1 MQKPE
6 FLAEAPLARLHT
18 FGLRATARWYFAA
31 RNFNELK
38 AALRHRP
45 KEAPLLVLGGGSNV
59 VFVKDFS
66 GLVLRNGLRGLQV
79 ERETNEYVF
88 LRVAAGENWHKLVL
102 QTTERGWS
110 GLENLALIPGTVGAA
125 PIQNIGAYGTEL
137 SDVLVDVEALQV
149 SSQRQ
154 RTFSAAECKLG
165 YRDSIFKNEPEK
177 GKWVITS
184 VQLRLSKKFTPNL
197 RYAALAQAAETK
209 PESTTSPAGIAQLVS
224 EIRQSKLPDPKQIGN
239 AGSFFKNPVITAS
252 QFSALA
258 KQFPQIPNY
267 PQPDG
272 NVKIPAGWLIDQCGW
287 KGKRLGRVGT
297 YEKQALVLVNHG
309 GAAAQELVQLVSRLQ
324 EDVRSKFGVDIYP
337 EVNLV

>member
-6 FLAEAPLARLHT
+6 FLAHAPLARLHT
-18 FGLRATARWYFAA
+18 FGLQATTRWYFAA
-31 RNFNELK
+31 RNLNELK
-38 AALRHRP
+38 AALCHRP

-79 ERETNEYVF
+79 ERETNEHVF

-165 YRDSIFKNEPEK
+165 YRDSIFKNETEK

-197 RYAALAQAAETK
+197 RYAVLAQAAETK

-252 QFSALA
+252 QFLALA

-267 PQPDG
+267 PQPEGDI
-272 NVKIPAGWLIDQCGW
+272 KIPAGWLIDQCGW

-309 GAAAQELVQLVSRLQ
+309 GAAAQELVKLISTLQ
-324 EDVRSKFGVDIYP
+324 DEVRRKFGVDIYP